1 MGEHITI
8 GHDLWYKKAPAT
20 NWTKIQGNITSL
32 NMAGWG
38 DIMDRVNLWK
48 QMATSKSMIVAIIDH
63 KRTKEQIKNMEN
75 EIELGWTGTTRG
87 IHKIIWA
94 HAPAKNKN
102 IGGITIAVH
111 PILAR
116 YSSQTELAD
125 DKRGWG
131 RWTGVMIKGRKQST
145 IVIATY
151 GPTENE
157 NIEATESMWQRQL
170 KAMQK
175 IDPQVREK
183 NPQYQYIKDL
193 HAMITEL
200 GKKYK
205 IVIMGDTNINIQ
217 KDSLETKLWND
228 IMDDEGLRN
237 SMNSWWPNRKHQCYT
252 WINGKTKAGL
262 ITYMCPINFSKMAHL
277 RGLVLTRGR

>member
-20 NWTKIQGNITSL
+20 KWTKIQGNITSL

-63 KRTKEQIKNMEN
+63 KRTNEQIKNMEN

-116 YSSQTELAD
+116 YSLQTDLAD

-170 KAMQK
+170 KAM
-175 IDPQVREK
+175 
-183 NPQYQYIKDL
+183 
-193 HAMITEL
+193 
-200 GKKYK
+200 
-205 IVIMGDTNINIQ
+205 
-217 KDSLETKLWND
+217 
-228 IMDDEGLRN
+228 
-237 SMNSWWPNRKHQCYT
+237 
-252 WINGKTKAGL
+252 
-262 ITYMCPINFSKMAHL
+262 
-277 RGLVLTRGR
+277 